1 MIKPWEIYP
10 NIWKTEAAFLSY
22 IRGGIRRHLWA
33 KSPVKLEFIKKARSR
48 IVNPAEKNRAR
59 FPLVWGGVCEN
70 CKKEFALKD
79 MEVDHKTGEHS
90 LKKVEDIQAFVQGI
104 VFVTEN
110 DLALLC
116 KPCHKSKTYA
126 ERTGMTFEDAV
137 IEKEAIAIC
146 KLPVAQVRE
155 WITSNGKGNDFPAKT
170 AKARREQIIDILR
183 RRKA

>member
-48 IVNPAEKNRAR
+48 IVNPVVSNRKR
-59 FPLVWGGVCEN
+59 FPEVWGGVCEI

-104 VFVTEN
+104 VFVTEE

-116 KPCHKSKTYA
+116 KPCHKIKTHA
-126 ERTGMTFEDAV
+126 ERKGMSQSDAA
-137 IEKEAIAIC
+137 IEKMAIATC
-146 KLPVAQVRE
+146 KLPVNELKTWIRNNGRTPGSNAKERRAQV
-155 WITSNGKGNDFPAKT
+155 
-170 AKARREQIIDILR
+170 IDIL
-183 RRKA
+183 KGVKQ